1 MWERGHIS
9 RSSRSTSGAGR
20 AEHTRSQAGRVP
32 ACVCRRSARPGPAL
46 RQRGRGGGEHVCLGV
61 GGRRRRKAISPT
73 TTLPSLSL
81 SLRKVSPPTF
91 SPPFS
96 LYPPRVPAIV
106 WGSLFS
112 TSFSHVWGSKSKKGP
127 FLLPPEMDRRTLHL
141 QCTCCALL
149 IYCCTAA
156 TLNKKAKIL
165 LSTASCSS
173 PPD

>member
-20 AEHTRSQAGRVP
+20 AEHSRSQADRAS
-32 ACVCRRSARPGPAL
+32 ACVGPARL
-46 RQRGRGGGEHVCLGV
+46 SDRERKRGGGEHVCLGV

-81 SLRKVSPPTF
+81 SLSLRKVSPPTF

-96 LYPPRVPAIV
+96 LYPPRVQTIV

-112 TSFSHVWGSKSKKGP
+112 ISFSHVWGSKSKKGP

-156 TLNKKAKIL
+156 TLNKK
-165 LSTASCSS
+165 TN
-173 PPD
+173 

>member
-20 AEHTRSQAGRVP
+20 AEHTRSQAEPVRV
-32 ACVCRRSARPGPAL
+32 SARPGPAL
-46 RQRGRGGGEHVCLGV
+46 RQREEGGGGEHVCLGV
-61 GGRRRRKAISPT
+61 GGRRRRRKAISPT

-112 TSFSHVWGSKSKKGP
+112 ISFSHVWGSKSKKGP